1 MLYVTM
7 ETLSHTNNKE
17 SEEYSVGTPITAY
30 EFFIS
35 TCKSL
40 TNIKSFKGWKVCITN
55 DDKVLFVNSNEHNMI
70 SNKDFQNKLM
80 KWAYKKEVKHD
91 RRAGNV

>member
-7 ETLSHTNNKE
+7 ETLSHNNNVD

-40 TNIKSFKGWKVCITN
+40 TNIKSYKGWKVCITN
-55 DDKVLFVNSNEHNMI
+55 DDKILFVNSNDHNMTE
-70 SNKDFQNKLM
+70 NKNFQNKLRN
-80 KWAYKKEVKHD
+80 WAYKKEVKHD
-91 RRAGNV
+91 RRVREV